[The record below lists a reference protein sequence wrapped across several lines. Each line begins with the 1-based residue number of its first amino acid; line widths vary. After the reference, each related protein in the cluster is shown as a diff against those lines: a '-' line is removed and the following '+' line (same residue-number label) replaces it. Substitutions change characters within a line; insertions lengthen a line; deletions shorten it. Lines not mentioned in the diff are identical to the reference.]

1 MSRMKQEI
9 LTEIVCIIDRSGSM
23 GSIRDDA
30 IGSFNTF
37 LKDQQSLSG
46 EALMTIVLFDDQYEI
61 MHNGTRIGYVPL
73 LTSKTYVPR
82 GSTALFDAIGRTIN
96 EVKSRINKTE
106 DQRKIPGNVIV
117 AILTYGEE
125 NASMEFCLPQIESM
139 IKRQIEQDQWNFVYL
154 SADPKAFEDAGKM
167 GIARNNVVRFEADSE
182 GIQDCCRQMNAVCC
196 EMRAGPNPVRG
207 KRNKSGK

>member
-1 MSRMKQEI
+1 MGMSRMKQEK

-37 LKDQQSLSG
+37 LKVQQSLSG

-61 MHNGTRIGYVPL
+61 MHNGTRIGYVPP
-73 LTSKTYVPR
+73 LTTKTYVPR

-96 EVKSRINKTE
+96 EVKSRISGTE
-106 DQRKIPGNVIV
+106 DQRKIPDNVIV
-117 AILTYGEE
+117 AILTDGEE
-125 NASMEFCLPQIESM
+125 NASTEFNLSQIESM
-139 IKRQIEQDQWNFVYL
+139 IKMQIEKDQWNFVYL
-154 SADPKAFEDAGKM
+154 SADPKAFEDAGKI
-167 GIARNNVVRFEADSE
+167 GIARDNVVRFEADSE

-196 EMRAGPNPVRG
+196 NIRADGLPKRG
-207 KRNKSGK
+207 KKK

>member
-1 MSRMKQEI
+1 MSRMKQEK

-61 MHNGTRIGYVPL
+61 MHNGTRIGYVPM
-73 LTSKTYVPR
+73 LTTRTYVPC

-96 EVKSRINKTE
+96 EVKSRISRTE
-106 DQRKIPGNVIV
+106 DQKKIPDNVIV
-117 AILTYGEE
+117 AILTDGEE
-125 NASMEFCLPQIESM
+125 NASTEFNLPQIESM
-139 IKRQIEQDQWNFVYL
+139 IKKQIEQDQWNFVYL

-167 GIARNNVVRFEADSE
+167 GIARNNVVRFEADPA
-182 GIQDCCRQMNAVCC
+182 GIQDCCRQMNVVCC
-196 EMRAGPNPVRG
+196 EMRAGPLPVRE
-207 KRNKSGK
+207 KRK

>member
-1 MSRMKQEI
+1 
-9 LTEIVCIIDRSGSM
+9 M

-73 LTSKTYVPR
+73 LTTRTYVPR

-96 EVKSRINKTE
+96 EVKSRISRTE
-106 DQRKIPGNVIV
+106 DQKKIPDNVIV
-117 AILTYGEE
+117 AILTDGEE
-125 NASMEFCLPQIESM
+125 NASTEFNLPQIESM
-139 IKRQIEQDQWNFVYL
+139 IKKQIEQDQWNFVYL

-167 GIARNNVVRFEADSE
+167 GIARNNVVRFEADSA

-196 EMRAGPNPVRG
+196 EMRAGPKPVRG
-207 KRNKSGK
+207 KRK

>member
-1 MSRMKQEI
+1 MSKMKQEK

-73 LTSKTYVPR
+73 LTTKTYVPR

-96 EVKSRINKTE
+96 EVKSRISKTE
-106 DQRKIPGNVIV
+106 DKRKIPDNVIV
-117 AILTYGEE
+117 AILTDGEE
-125 NASMEFCLPQIESM
+125 NASTEFSLSQIESM
-139 IKRQIEQDQWNFVYL
+139 IKNQIKKDQWNFVYL
-154 SADPKAFEDAGKM
+154 SADPKAFEDAGKI
-167 GIARNNVVRFEADSE
+167 GIAKNNVVRFEADSE
-182 GIQDCCRQMNAVCC
+182 GIQDCCMEMNAICC
-196 EMRAGPNPVRG
+196 NIRAEPKPVRR
-207 KRNKSGK
+207 KKK

>member
-1 MSRMKQEI
+1 MGMSRMKQEK

-61 MHNGTRIGYVPL
+61 MHNGTRIGYVPP
-73 LTSKTYVPR
+73 LTTKTYVPR

-96 EVKSRINKTE
+96 EVKSRISKTE
-106 DQRKIPGNVIV
+106 DQKKIPDNVIV
-117 AILTYGEE
+117 AILTDGEE
-125 NASMEFCLPQIESM
+125 NASTEFNLSQIESM
-139 IKRQIEQDQWNFVYL
+139 IKNQIKKDQWNFVYL

-182 GIQDCCRQMNAVCC
+182 GIQDCCRQMNAICC
-196 EMRAGPNPVRG
+196 EMRAEPHPVRR
-207 KRNKSGK
+207 KKK

>member
-1 MSRMKQEI
+1 MKQEK

-46 EALMTIVLFDDQYEI
+46 EALMTIVLFDDRYEI
-61 MHNGTRIGYVPL
+61 MQNGTRIGYVPP
-73 LTSKTYVPR
+73 LTTKTYVPR

-96 EVKSRINKTE
+96 EVKSRISKTE
-106 DQRKIPGNVIV
+106 DQKKIPDNIIV
-117 AILTYGEE
+117 AILTDGEE
-125 NASMEFCLPQIESM
+125 NASTEFNLSQIESM
-139 IKRQIEQDQWNFVYL
+139 IKNQIKKDQWNFVYL

-167 GIARNNVVRFEADSE
+167 GIARNNVVRFEADPA
-182 GIQDCCRQMNAVCC
+182 GIEDCCRQMNAVCC
-196 EMRAGPNPVRG
+196 EMRADPKPVRR
-207 KRNKSGK
+207 KKK

>member
-1 MSRMKQEI
+1 MKQEK

-61 MHNGTRIGYVPL
+61 MQNGTRIGYVPL
-73 LTSKTYVPR
+73 LTTKTYVPR

-96 EVKSRINKTE
+96 EVKTRISRTE
-106 DQRKIPGNVIV
+106 DQKKIPDNVIV
-117 AILTYGEE
+117 AILTDGEE
-125 NASMEFCLPQIESM
+125 NASKEFNLSQIESM
-139 IKRQIEQDQWNFVYL
+139 IKKQIKQDHWNFVYL

-167 GIARNNVVRFEADSE
+167 GIAKNNVVRFESDSE
-182 GIQDCCRQMNAVCC
+182 GIQDCCMEMNRVCC
-196 EMRAGPNPVRG
+196 EIRTGPVPKRG
-207 KRNKSGK
+207 KRK